1 MVPVGFFSWENHHV
15 DSSENGGPSLDF
27 LRSGAQNQTSSR
39 RRKITQQIQGG
50 SSLSS
55 RLQRC
60 TAESFGTCGPYPN
73 EHMRASNSILDG
85 WMDES
90 LHVYIYILY
99 IIYVLC
105 RCRCRYT
112 YVMYVY
118 HRISYI
124 HIITSRPPPGR
135 QALNRAPP
143 STLTSTWVCLKIV
156 YPNQPNGFADHYP
169 Y

>member
-90 LHVYIYILY
+90 LHVYIYYILY
-99 IIYVLC
+99 MYYVDVDVDTHMLCTYII
-105 RCRCRYT
+105 
-112 YVMYVY
+112 VY
-118 HRISYI
+118 HHISI
-124 HIITSRPPPGR
+124 SSHHAPR
-135 QALNRAPP
+135 QAARP
-143 STLTSTWVCLKIV
+143 
-156 YPNQPNGFADHYP
+156 
-169 Y
+169 